1 MKILDTCILS
11 ETIKPR
17 ANKKLLFWLSEQK
30 NEELYLT
37 SFTIGEIKRGIEKLE
52 SSTKKH
58 SLLLW
63 LMKLLDVYS
72 DRILDFDKETA
83 LVWANLYSEAEKTGS
98 KPSLMDSLIAAISYQ
113 HKASLVT
120 LNKKDFK
127 NLNIRVI
134 DL

>member
-83 LVWANLYSEAEKTGS
+83 LVWANLYSESEKKTHHHR
-98 KPSLMDSLIAAISYQ
+98 LWI
-113 HKASLVT
+113 ASLQ
-120 LNKKDFK
+120 L
-127 NLNIRVI
+127 
-134 DL
+134 

>member
-17 ANKKLLFWLSEQK
+17 PNKKLLFWLNEQK

-83 LVWANLYSEAEKTGS
+83 LVWANLYNEAEKTGT
-98 KPSLMDSLIAAISYQ
+98 KPPLMDSLIAAISHQ
-113 HKASLVT
+113 HNASLVT
-120 LNKKDFK
+120 FNKKDFQ